1 MEAWRLLV
9 RSEQPVTGAN
19 RIAAMQAILQYM
31 YSPGFDRLEEELRT
45 FEGLVKTYRAIFGE
59 EISDSITQAII
70 KSQMPAETR
79 SHLELQTFARTA
91 EITSLMSSLS
101 KMRTAST
108 GSSATSN
115 GPVPME
121 IGWVSKKGKGI
132 GTDKGKEKG
141 KSKEKGKGKKQS
153 EKQGEK
159 FEGWCNNC
167 GKWGHKYANC
177 WHGKEKQVHQVQS
190 GAVTVSSSSLSV
202 STNNVGAKEIGLIES
217 VQEDSEMG
225 WLFMVADSM
234 TIEQLSMDGAHSLVV
249 DSGAHVHVCPKSYG
263 THASLQSLPERWRG
277 LDLRSASGKVLK
289 DNALDLQGRV
299 FTVKIPFVVCEVRR
313 PLLSL
318 AMLQD
323 KGFHMTV
330 KDGCRKLGG
339 HGREMNLQRQG
350 NSYLVDVEFRSGLLE
365 KKKEIGFPP
374 GLVALVDSGVAGL
387 SATAGVDERDEQLP
401 LQHPKV
407 KL

>member
-1 MEAWRLLV
+1 
-9 RSEQPVTGAN
+9 
-19 RIAAMQAILQYM
+19 MQAILQFKF
-31 YSPGFDRLEEELRT
+31 SPGFGRLEEEVRT
-45 FEGLVKTYRAIFGE
+45 FEGPVKTYRAIFGE
-59 EISDSITQAII
+59 KISDSITQAII
-70 KSQMPAETR
+70 KSQMPAEIR
-79 SHLELQTFARTA
+79 PPLELQTFARTA

-101 KMRTAST
+101 KMRTGST
-108 GSSATSN
+108 GSSAASN

-121 IGWVSKKGKGI
+121 IGWVSKKGKGK
-132 GTDKGKEKG
+132 GKGKDKEKEKG

-190 GAVTVSSSSLSV
+190 GAATVSSSSSQASV

-217 VQEDSEMG
+217 VQEDSELG

-249 DSGAHVHVCPKSYG
+249 DSGAHVHVCPKSCA
-263 THASLQSLPERWRG
+263 THATLQSLPERWRG
-277 LDLRSASGKVLK
+277 LDLRSASGKMLK
-289 DNALDLQGRV
+289 REVVYNALDLQGRV

-318 AMLQD
+318 AMLED

-330 KDGCRKLGG
+330 KDGCQKLGG

-350 NSYLVDVEFRSGLLE
+350 NSYLVDGGVSRRTVGE
-365 KKKEIGFPP
+365 K
-374 GLVALVDSGVAGL
+374 
-387 SATAGVDERDEQLP
+387 ERDWVPSWSRGSCGQWCGRSFC
-401 LQHPKV
+401 HC
-407 KL
+407 

>member
-1 MEAWRLLV
+1 MTAEAGAALVDGRLLGRPRSHGANSQEWNAFKFVFKAYVGVIAPPILTAMDRVEPMTDLVQISSLPEADKNIARNLSFLLAQVLSGPPLQLTMNIGEQNGLEAWRLLV
-9 RSEQPVTGAN
+9 RSEQ
-19 RIAAMQAILQYM
+19 AILQYKF
-31 YSPGFDRLEEELRT
+31 SSGCDRLEEELRT
-45 FEGLVKTYRAIFGE
+45 FEGPVKTYRAIFGE

-70 KSQMPAETR
+70 KSQTR
-79 SHLELQTFARTA
+79 SEIRPHLELRTFARTA
-91 EITSLMSSLS
+91 EVTRIMSSLS

-108 GSSATSN
+108 GSSAASN

-121 IGWVSKKGKGI
+121 IGWVNKKGKGK
-132 GTDKGKEKG
+132 GKGKGKDKEKEKG

-190 GAVTVSSSSLSV
+190 GAATVSSSSSQVSV

-249 DSGAHVHVCPKSYG
+249 DSGAHVHVCPKSYA
-263 THASLQSLPERWRG
+263 THATLQSLPERWRG
-277 LDLRSASGKVLK
+277 LDLRSASG
-289 DNALDLQGRV
+289 
-299 FTVKIPFVVCEVRR
+299 
-313 PLLSL
+313 
-318 AMLQD
+318 
-323 KGFHMTV
+323 
-330 KDGCRKLGG
+330 
-339 HGREMNLQRQG
+339 
-350 NSYLVDVEFRSGLLE
+350 
-365 KKKEIGFPP
+365 
-374 GLVALVDSGVAGL
+374 
-387 SATAGVDERDEQLP
+387 
-401 LQHPKV
+401 
-407 KL
+407 